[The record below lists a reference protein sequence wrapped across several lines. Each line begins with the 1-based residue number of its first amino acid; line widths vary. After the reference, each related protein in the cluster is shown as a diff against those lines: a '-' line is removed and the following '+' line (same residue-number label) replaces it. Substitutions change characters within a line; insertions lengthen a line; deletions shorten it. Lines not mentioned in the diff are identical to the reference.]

1 MPSTKRRTLFTSDSD
16 HEMPQASPTSII
28 SGGTRNALGKQPQ
41 VLDKRSISARL
52 NTIQKLDGELH
63 KSFCGALLT
72 EKRLTRQIV
81 SFQANKI
88 KPQYRWYKYKEA
100 FSADLVEHLL
110 GSYEPASGI
119 ILDPFAGSGTAL
131 FVSASL
137 GFDADGIEL
146 LPVGQKIIEARSIT
160 RNGIQNRHL
169 KKLEEWS
176 AQRPWET
183 AKPSA
188 DFTVMRI
195 TKGAYPEETEKL
207 VRKYLARLQS
217 EKGNIRI
224 ILLFALLCVLESI
237 SYTRKDGQYLRWDHR
252 SGRRG
257 FGKKIFNKGTILPF
271 NLAIGK
277 KIEEIVSD
285 LTRTREQS
293 KLFPDE
299 VRCSNGKVN
308 LLRGSC
314 LAILPRLTTE
324 RYSAILTSP
333 PYCNRYDYTRTYALE
348 HAILKVSEK
357 ENAHLRQSMISC
369 TVENR
374 EKELL
379 ALESSWE
386 KAISVCD
393 SLTLLSEIL
402 SYLNRMKENH
412 SLNNNGIPR
421 MVRGYF
427 YEMACVIQECYRVLQ
442 NGGYM
447 FMVNDNVRYAGAS
460 ISVDLILSKIAEQ
473 LGFQIENILSL
484 PQFKG
489 NSSQQMGLHGKDS
502 LRKCVYVWRKK

>member
-1 MPSTKRRTLFTSDSD
+1 MPSTKRRTPFAAKDAFAA
-16 HEMPQASPTSII
+16 PQ
-28 SGGTRNALGKQPQ
+28 GKQPQ
-41 VLDKRSISARL
+41 VLDKKSISARL
-52 NTIQKLDGELH
+52 NKIQKLDEELC
-63 KSFCGALLT
+63 KSFCGALWT

-81 SFQANKI
+81 SFQANKT

-100 FSADLVEHLL
+100 FSADLVEYLL
-110 GSYEPASGI
+110 ESYEPDSGT

-131 FVSASL
+131 FASASL

-160 RNGIQNRHL
+160 QNGIQSRHL
-169 KKLEEWS
+169 KRLEEWS
-176 AQRPWET
+176 TQRPWET

-188 DFTVMRI
+188 NFIVMRI

-207 VRKYLARLQS
+207 IKKYLARLQS
-217 EKGNIRI
+217 EKGNIRT

-237 SYTRKDGQYLRWDHR
+237 SYTRKDGQYLRWDYR
-252 SGRRG
+252 SGRTG
-257 FGKKIFNKGTILPF
+257 FGKKRFDKGVILPF
-271 NLAIGK
+271 NLAICK
-277 KIEEIVSD
+277 KIEEVVSD
-285 LTRTREQS
+285 LKRTGEQS
-293 KLFPDE
+293 KLFLDE
-299 VRCSNGKVN
+299 RRCSKGKVN

-348 HAILKVSEK
+348 HAVLKVSEK

-379 ALESSWE
+379 TLESSWE

-393 SLTLLSEIL
+393 SLSLLSEIL
-402 SYLNRMKENH
+402 SYLNRMKENR

-427 YEMACVIQECYRVLQ
+427 YEMACIIQECFRVLK

-473 LGFQIENILSL
+473 LGFQIESILSL
-484 PQFKG
+484 PQSKG

-502 LRKCVYVWRKK
+502 LRKCVYIWRKQ